1 MADVLGKQA
10 LRMAVV
16 ASGWGMLVAL
26 GAAAAR
32 VLPWMLDPR
41 VPWTVLA
48 PFARSIALLGA
59 EAAILVGAPV
69 GFALACAHLVES
81 GEARVFLLLGE
92 PVHKTLAR
100 SAPRIFVLAL
110 ALGVVSMTGG
120 KDASAPGGVVTELV
134 ARGRSSCALA
144 SSPTTEVVPF
154 LSASWLCAPGRA
166 PRLVAQAPVGDTIV
180 TASDATVAGDFR
192 RIVLTDARFS
202 VGPSKIHVGE
212 LILRGLPPWARAST
226 LAPIWRAIFMALS
239 LLVATLATSFFVT
252 ELRIRARFAAFLL
265 GAAGPL
271 GALGALRGLERRDAP
286 SAAFALLPLAALAC
300 VSLAALALRAWRART
315 KVALTNRDC

>member
-1 MADVLGKQA
+1 MTAVLGNKGLKAA
-10 LRMAVV
+10 LV
-16 ASGWGMLVAL
+16 ATGWGMLVAL

-59 EAAILVGAPV
+59 EAALLVGAPV
-69 GFALACAHLVES
+69 GFALASAHLVES

-92 PVHKTLAR
+92 PTHKTLAR
-100 SAPRIFVLAL
+100 SAPPIFALAL
-110 ALGVVSMTGG
+110 ALAVVSLAGG

-134 ARGRSSCALA
+134 ARGRATCALA

-154 LSASWLCAPGRA
+154 LSASWLCAPNRA

-180 TASDATVAGDFR
+180 TATNATVAGDFR
-192 RIVLTDARFS
+192 RIVLSDARFS
-202 VGPSKIHVGE
+202 VGSAKIHVE
-212 LILRGLPPWARAST
+212 QLILRGLPPWARAST
-226 LAPIWRAIFMALS
+226 LSPFWRAVLMALS
-239 LLVATLATSFFVT
+239 LLVATFAASFFVA
-252 ELRIRARFAAFLL
+252 EFRVRARFAAFLL

-271 GALGALRGLERRDAP
+271 GALAALRALERRDAP
-286 SAAFALLPLAALAC
+286 SAAFAVLPLAALVC
-300 VSLAALALRAWRART
+300 VSLAALALRAWRSRT
-315 KVALTNRDC
+315 KVALANPDC